1 MRPKFQIL
9 TAIFVLLTFLGNAQ
23 VTTSSITGTV
33 KDNLNKPLEGATIKV
48 TNVPT
53 GTVKITTSRK
63 GGRFDVP
70 NLDAGGPYTV
80 EVSFIGQTSTTKTDI
95 YLQLG
100 NTENL
105 EFVAVGKSTE
115 LENVVVTS
123 ARSVRTI
130 KNGTSSNFNQ
140 RIISAI
146 PNISRNISNIT
157 TLTPQA
163 GGGNS
168 FGGRDGRYNNI
179 QIDGAN
185 LNNNFGLSSSL
196 LPGGA
201 IQPISLDAIDE
212 ISINVSPFDVRQG
225 NFTGAGISATTRRG
239 TNTLQGSVY
248 GFYRN
253 QSYQGKK
260 AVGQKIPTL
269 VKASS
274 KIIGARIGG
283 AIIKNKLFFFVSAEQ
298 EDRDAPGIVWKATRP
313 GTTADANTS
322 RTLATDLD
330 AVSNFLRT
338 NYGYETGPYEDLGN
352 FQTANKKILGRL
364 DWNINSKHTASFK
377 YNYSK
382 TDDDQLLNG
391 RSAPNP
397 RSASNRWSNNSMSY
411 ENSNYANTN
420 QLSTYAFELKS
431 NFNSKLSNQL
441 IVTYTNA
448 NDPKRS
454 SGSSIFPFIDIKKGG
469 DAYISAGYELFSF
482 GNNVQNNTL
491 TINENV
497 TYSTGKHVIT
507 AGVSYEKIYV
517 KNQFLRYGTS
527 YYRYDSLNQ
536 FLNNQAPSAFALTY
550 PYAGQKPFVELD
562 FAQFSLYGQDEI
574 QVTDRF
580 KITAGLRIDRP
591 VFVNSLT
598 ANASVSALT
607 FGDLNGNP
615 QKLDVSSWPK
625 ERYYFS
631 PRLGFNWDVEGDK
644 NLIIRGGLG
653 VFTGRFPFVWFT
665 NQPSNSGVIQ
675 NTVELTTGLA
685 NYRFDAD
692 PNKYLGNF
700 ASQPGVVAPGSIAV
714 VDKNFKMPQ
723 VFRVSAAVDKKL
735 ANDWTLTIEGIYNK
749 DINALLQYNAN
760 QKAPVGVTTGADNR
774 PLFGNTNA
782 LRRFNVGTSEAM
794 VLTNTRKGGAGI
806 VTVQVSKRFN
816 KNWDFSVAYTHTESF
831 DISGNPGSQAA
842 SAWSNIPS
850 VRGNNNLDLAYS
862 DFGTPNRLLAY
873 ATYKVSWAK
882 YLVTSF
888 SLVYTGYEQGR
899 FGYRYST
906 DYNLDG
912 ITSDLIYVP
921 KNASEI
927 TFVNYSGTGP
937 TAAQQ
942 SEAFFAYIAQDKYL
956 SKKQGQT
963 VDRNGAKFP
972 WFSNL
977 DFRILQDILP
987 LTKHRKYGLQISLD
1001 VENFTNLLNNNWGVS
1016 KRLTYDNG
1024 AILATVA
1031 APTATTPAT
1040 YRMNLVSGALPVS
1053 TLTSNVTAFDTY
1065 RMNLGLRLT
1074 F

>member
-1 MRPKFQIL
+1 MRPKFHTL
-9 TAIFVLLTFLGNAQ
+9 TAIFVLLSFLGNAQ
-23 VTTSSITGTV
+23 VTTSRITGTV
-33 KDNLNKPLEGATIKV
+33 KDNSNKPLDGATIKV

-63 GGRFDVP
+63 EGRFDVP

-80 EVSFIGQTSTTKTDI
+80 EVSFIGQTITTKTDI

-105 EFVAVGKSTE
+105 DFVAVGKSTE
-115 LENVVVTS
+115 LQNVVVTS
-123 ARSVRTI
+123 ARSSRTI
-130 KNGTSSNFNQ
+130 KSGTSSNFNQ

-274 KIIGARIGG
+274 KIVGARIGG

-313 GTTADANTS
+313 GATADANTS
-322 RTLATDLD
+322 RTFATDLD

-391 RSAPNP
+391 TSAPNP
-397 RSASNRWSNNSMSY
+397 RSASNRWSPNSMSY

-431 NFNSKLSNQL
+431 NFNRRLSNQF
-441 IVTYTNA
+441 IATYTNA

-454 SGSSIFPFIDIKKGG
+454 TNSSIFPFIDIKKGG
-469 DAYISAGYELFSF
+469 DSYISAGYELFSF

-491 TINENV
+491 TINENL

-580 KITAGLRIDRP
+580 KLTAGLRIDRP

-607 FGDLNGNP
+607 FGDLEGKP
-615 QKLDVSSWPK
+615 LKLDVGGWPK

-644 NLIIRGGLG
+644 NLILRGGLG

-700 ASQPGVVAPGSIAV
+700 PSAPGLVAPGSIAV

-760 QKAPVGVTTGADNR
+760 QKAPVGVTTGGDAR

-782 LRRFNVGTSEAM
+782 LRRFNVGTAEAM
-794 VLTNTRKGGAGI
+794 VLTNTKKGGAGI

-816 KNWDFSVAYTHTESF
+816 KNWDLSVAYTHTESF
-831 DISGNPGSQAA
+831 DLSGNPGSQAS

-882 YLVTSF
+882 YLATSF

-899 FGYRYST
+899 FGYRYSN
-906 DYNLDG
+906 DYNQDG
-912 ITSDLIYVP
+912 VTSDLIYVP
-921 KNASEI
+921 RNASEI
-927 TFVNYSGTGP
+927 TFVQNGAFTP
-937 TAAQQ
+937 KQQ
-942 SEAFFAYIAQDKYL
+942 SDAFFAYVAQDKYL

-977 DFRILQDILP
+977 DLRILQDILP
-987 LTKHRKYGLQISLD
+987 LSKHRNYGLQISLD
-1001 VENFTNLLNNNWGVS
+1001 VENFTNMLNNDWGVS
-1016 KRLTYDNG
+1016 KRLTYNNG
-1024 AILATVA
+1024 AILQTVA
-1031 APTATTPAT
+1031 APTAITAAT
-1040 YRMNLVSGALPVS
+1040 YRMQLVSGALPVS
-1053 TLTSNVTAFDTY
+1053 TFTSNVTAFDTY

>member
-1 MRPKFQIL
+1 MRSKFHIL

-23 VTTSSITGTV
+23 VTTSRITGTV
-33 KDNLNKPLEGATIKV
+33 KDNSNNPLEGATIKV

-53 GTVKITTSRK
+53 GTIKVTTSRK
-63 GGRFDVP
+63 EGRFDVP

-80 EVSFIGQTSTTKTDI
+80 EVSYVGQTIKTKTDV

-105 EFVAVGKSTE
+105 DFVAVGNLTD
-115 LENVVVTS
+115 LQNVVVTT
-123 ARSVRTI
+123 ARTTRTI

-140 RIISAI
+140 RIIATI

-185 LNNNFGLSSSL
+185 LNNNFGTSSGL

-225 NFTGAGISATTRRG
+225 NFTGAGISATTKRG

-253 QSYQGKK
+253 QSYQGTK
-260 AVGQKIPTL
+260 AVGQKIPAL
-269 VKASS
+269 VKSTS
-274 KIIGARIGG
+274 KIVGARIGG

-322 RTLATDLD
+322 RTFATDLD

-338 NYGYETGPYEDLGN
+338 NYGYETGPYENLGN

-391 RSAPNP
+391 TSAPNP
-397 RSASNRWSNNSMSY
+397 RSASNRWSQNSMSY

-441 IVTYTNA
+441 IATYTNA

-469 DAYISAGYELFSF
+469 DSYISAGYELFSF

-497 TYSTGKHVIT
+497 TYSTGKHVFT

-536 FLNNQAPSAFALTY
+536 FLNNMAPSAFALTY
-550 PYAGQKPFVELD
+550 PYTGQKPFVELD

-580 KITAGLRIDRP
+580 KLTAGLRIDRP

-607 FGDLNGNP
+607 FGDLDGKP
-615 QKLDVSSWPK
+615 LKLDVGGWPK

-644 NLIIRGGLG
+644 SIILRGGLG

-700 ASQPGVVAPGSIAV
+700 PSAPGLVAPGSIAV

-760 QKAPVGVTTGADNR
+760 QRAPVGVTTGADGR

-782 LRRFNVGTSEAM
+782 LRRYNVGTAEAM
-794 VLTNTRKGGAGI
+794 VLTNTKKGGAGI

-831 DISGNPGSQAA
+831 DLSGNPGSQAS

-899 FGYRYST
+899 FGYRYSN
-906 DYNLDG
+906 DYNQDG

-927 TFVNYSGTGP
+927 TFVQNGAFTP
-937 TAAQQ
+937 QQQ
-942 SEAFFAYIAQDKYL
+942 SDAFFAFVAQDKYL

-977 DFRILQDILP
+977 DLRILQDILP
-987 LTKHRKYGLQISLD
+987 LTKHRNYGLQISLD
-1001 VENFTNLLNNNWGVS
+1001 VENFTNMLNNDWGVS
-1016 KRLTYDNG
+1016 KRLTYNNG
-1024 AILATVA
+1024 AILQTVA
-1031 APTATTPAT
+1031 APTATTAAT
-1040 YRMNLVSGALPVS
+1040 YRMQLVSGALPVS
-1053 TLTSNVTAFDTY
+1053 TFTSNVTAFDTY

>member
-1 MRPKFQIL
+1 MRPKFHIL

-33 KDNLNKPLEGATIKV
+33 KDNSNKPLEGATVKV

-53 GTVKITTSRK
+53 GTTKVTTSRK
-63 GGRFDVP
+63 EGRFDVP

-80 EVSFIGQTSTTKTDI
+80 EVSFVGQTITTKTDI

-105 EFVAVGKSTE
+105 DFIAVGKSTE
-115 LENVVVTS
+115 LQNVVVTT
-123 ARSVRTI
+123 ARTTRTI

-253 QSYQGKK
+253 QSYQGTK

-322 RTLATDLD
+322 RTFATDLD

-338 NYGYETGPYEDLGN
+338 NYGYETGPYENLGN

-391 RSAPNP
+391 TSAPNP
-397 RSASNRWSNNSMSY
+397 RSASNRWSQNSMSY

-441 IVTYTNA
+441 IATYTNA

-469 DAYISAGYELFSF
+469 DSYISAGYELFSF

-497 TYSTGKHVIT
+497 TYSTGKHVFT

-536 FLNNQAPSAFALTY
+536 FLNNMAPSAFALTY
-550 PYAGQKPFVELD
+550 PYTGQKPFVELD

-580 KITAGLRIDRP
+580 KLTAGLRIDRP

-607 FGDLNGNP
+607 FGDLDGKP
-615 QKLDVSSWPK
+615 LKLDVGGWPK

-644 NLIIRGGLG
+644 SIILRGGLG

-700 ASQPGVVAPGSIAV
+700 PSAPGLVAPGSIAV

-760 QKAPVGVTTGADNR
+760 QRAPVGVTTGADGR

-782 LRRFNVGTSEAM
+782 LRRYNVGTAEAM
-794 VLTNTRKGGAGI
+794 VLTNTKKGGAGI

-831 DISGNPGSQAA
+831 DLSGNPGSQAS

-899 FGYRYST
+899 FGYRYSN
-906 DYNLDG
+906 DYNQDG

-921 KNASEI
+921 RNASEI
-927 TFVNYSGTGP
+927 TFVQNGAFTP
-937 TAAQQ
+937 QQQ
-942 SEAFFAYIAQDKYL
+942 SDAFFAFVAQDKYL

-977 DFRILQDILP
+977 DLRILQDILP
-987 LTKHRKYGLQISLD
+987 ITKHRNYGLQISLD
-1001 VENFTNLLNNNWGVS
+1001 VENFTNMLNNDWGVS
-1016 KRLTYDNG
+1016 KRLTYNNG
-1024 AILATVA
+1024 AILQTVA
-1031 APTATTPAT
+1031 APTATTAAT
-1040 YRMNLVSGALPVS
+1040 YRMQLVSGALPVS
-1053 TLTSNVTAFDTY
+1053 TFTSNVTAFDTY